1 MKLQSYL
8 HLGGDYSLQRPDWDG
23 SNLFKPC
30 VDSLLP
36 SSPHSVATTEGGA
49 WHPCRRCRKLPVQ
62 EFLLHSSLRRTPFRL
77 LLLLQASSWGIF
89 KTSRGLWIDMADT
102 LRRLTNTSSFSVLQD
117 KLESWH
123 KDYHVSSSISHDWPK
138 SDHTTS
144 SVLAS
149 PISTITIHWIGIFA
163 YSWTF

>member
-1 MKLQSYL
+1 MSLRSYL
-8 HLGGDYSLQRPDWDG
+8 HLGGDHSLQRPDWVIYL
-23 SNLFKPC
+23 NPAF
-30 VDSLLP
+30 
-36 SSPHSVATTEGGA
+36 VA
-49 WHPCRRCRKLPVQ
+49 PVV
-62 EFLLHSSLRRTPFRL
+62 SSLGCHNWRRRLAFVSQVQKAAGPGIFTTLLVKTYPPPPAATAAGL
-77 LLLLQASSWGIF
+77 LLGIF

-149 PISTITIHWIGIFA
+149 PISMITIHWIGIFA
-163 YSWTF
+163 YSWPF